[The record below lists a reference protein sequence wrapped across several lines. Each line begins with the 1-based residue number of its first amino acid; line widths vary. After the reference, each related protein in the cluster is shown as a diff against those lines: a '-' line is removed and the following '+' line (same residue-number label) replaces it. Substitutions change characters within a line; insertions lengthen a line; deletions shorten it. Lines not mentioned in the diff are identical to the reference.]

1 MKSKLR
7 VTLKAARVNS
17 GLTQSE
23 AGKVIGR
30 SKDAIKAIEG
40 GKREI
45 RITEFDALCK
55 AYGCSRDDIFLP
67 YEIAKS
73 DI

>member
-1 MKSKLR
+1 MK

-23 AGKVIGR
+23 AGDVIGR
-30 SKDAIKAIEG
+30 SKDVIKAIEK

-55 AYGCSRDDIFLP
+55 VYGCSRDDIFLP